1 MRNFYTSTLYKSK
14 NYIHYI
20 NVKIT
25 YITFN
30 HEKDEKLTSRDMM
43 IIDEEDE
50 KRAFSR
56 LVNRQIHE
64 INT

>member
-1 MRNFYTSTLYKSK
+1 MRNFYISTLYKCK